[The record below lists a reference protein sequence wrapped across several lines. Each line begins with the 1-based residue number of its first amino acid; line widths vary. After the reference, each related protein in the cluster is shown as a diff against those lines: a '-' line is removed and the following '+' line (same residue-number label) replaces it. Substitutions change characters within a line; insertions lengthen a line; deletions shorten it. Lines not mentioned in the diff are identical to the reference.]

1 MSGTIQS
8 ITLQPKPSRLLQAW
22 RVAIHLLALLTTL
35 FAPMMLW
42 PKVSLLTAL
51 ALYGY
56 FSFRQGGKGGD
67 GQIGKVTIT
76 PYGRAR
82 IVMQDGRNLRARI
95 RRDSLVIPWLVVLRF
110 DLDKGWPPCSLVLA
124 PDAVS
129 EEQMRQLRVL
139 LRFGEIR
146 QNDRIIKR

>member
-1 MSGTIQS
+1 MSGTIQT
-8 ITLQPKPSRLLQAW
+8 ITLQPKPSRLLHAW
-22 RVAIHLLALLTTL
+22 RVAIHLLALMTTL
-35 FAPMMLW
+35 FSPMTLW

-67 GQIGKVTIT
+67 GQIEKVTIT
-76 PYGRAR
+76 PYGRVR
-82 IVMQDGRNLRARI
+82 IVMQDGKNLRARI
-95 RRDSLVIPWLVVLRF
+95 RRDSLVISRLIVLRF
-110 DLDKGWPPCSLVLA
+110 DLDKGWPPRSLVL
-124 PDAVS
+124 PSDTVS

-146 QNDRIIKR
+146 QSGRIIKR

>member
-1 MSGTIQS
+1 MSGTIQT
-8 ITLQPKPSRLLQAW
+8 ITLQPKPSRLLHAW
-22 RVAIHLLALLTTL
+22 RVAIHLLALMTTL

-56 FSFRQGGKGGD
+56 FSFRQGGKGGG
-67 GQIGKVTIT
+67 GQIDKVTIT
-76 PYGRAR
+76 PYGRVR
-82 IVMQDGRNLRARI
+82 IVMEDGKNLRARI
-95 RRDSLVIPWLVVLRF
+95 RRDSLVISRLIVLRF
-110 DLDKGWPPCSLVLA
+110 DLDKGWPPRSLVLA
-124 PDAVS
+124 SDAVS

-146 QNDRIIKR
+146 QSGRIVKR